1 MVFRKCVFNSGLKF
15 QNVLKKHIVSVQAMF
30 LGLKMTPLATQWSD
44 ITVNAA
50 DINLECIAL

>member
-15 QNVLKKHIVSVQAMF
+15 KMFKKTYCISAGYV